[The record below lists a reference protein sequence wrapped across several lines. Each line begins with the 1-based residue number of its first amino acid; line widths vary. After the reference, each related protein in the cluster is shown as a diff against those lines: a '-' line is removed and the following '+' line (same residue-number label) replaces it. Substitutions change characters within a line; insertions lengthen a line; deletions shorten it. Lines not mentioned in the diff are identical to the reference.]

1 MFYSV
6 NILRTSARETASQIA
21 LRDCF
26 DEIREEP
33 EYKGVFEKKDQRD
46 MISVASTCNDLQ
58 QGLGSQPEIELAHSG
73 ESTDS
78 GSGLQLFRKEF
89 PQRQKVVKQVKYSLR
104 GKEYI
109 QYMWIDTWAD
119 SQGEFLSC

>member
-26 DEIREEP
+26 DEIWEEP

-89 PQRQKVVKQVKYSLR
+89 PQRQKVVKQVKYSL
-104 GKEYI
+104 
-109 QYMWIDTWAD
+109 
-119 SQGEFLSC
+119 